1 MNADEERT
9 EGTGGTAR
17 DVDPER
23 TELSGAAGGMVVEGE
38 TRAHGDDPAGP
49 APYDVW
55 ADVPRADGRDAWRG
69 QVTYFDRPALK
80 EHVWIWAVP
89 AYFYVGGVA
98 GAAALLGAVAQSDE
112 ELAGMVERCRWM
124 AALGTT
130 VGTGLLIEDLGR
142 PERFLNML
150 RVFRP
155 TSPMSVGSWVL
166 AASATLGSAGIVSS
180 LLSDRVAGAGPFAKL
195 LAVVPPA
202 TTWGAALLGM
212 PLAGYTAVL
221 FANTAVPAWQAA
233 RRALP
238 PLFMSSAVL
247 GAASALELW
256 GVDEREARVVRRF
269 GIAGAV
275 GELAMGEAVERE
287 ASRVERVGRPYHEGL
302 SGKLWKATKVVTALS
317 LILRLLPGG
326 GRGRR
331 RLTGVLGTIASLS
344 LRFAVFH
351 AGRRSARDP
360 RATFEN
366 QRAGYG
372 AAEITDRR

>member
-1 MNADEERT
+1 MSGEGERT
-9 EGTGGTAR
+9 AGTSGTAR

-23 TELSGAAGGMVVEGE
+23 TELSGAAGGMAVEGE
-38 TRAHGDDPAGP
+38 TRAYGDALAGP
-49 APYDVW
+49 SPYDVW
-55 ADVPRADGRDAWRG
+55 PDIPRSDGREAWRG
-69 QVTYFDRPALK
+69 RVTYFDRPAIK
-80 EHVWIWAVP
+80 EHVWIWSVP

-166 AASATLGSAGIVSS
+166 AVSATLGSAGIAST
-180 LLSDRVAGAGPFAKL
+180 LLRDRVDGDGSFAQL
-195 LAVVPPA
+195 LELVPPL
-202 TTWGAALLGM
+202 TTWGAGVLGM

-233 RRALP
+233 RRTLP

-256 GVDEREARVVRRF
+256 GVDEREARVVRSF

-287 ASRVERVGRPYHEGL
+287 AGRVERVGRPYHEGL
-302 SGKLWKATKVVTALS
+302 SGKLWKAAKVATALS
-317 LILRLLPGG
+317 LILRLLPRG
-326 GRGRR
+326 GRR
-331 RLTGVLGTIASLS
+331 RGRLAGLLGTIGSLS
-344 LRFAVFH
+344 LRFAVYH
-351 AGRRSARDP
+351 AGTRSARDP
-360 RATFEN
+360 RATFEH

-372 AAEITDRR
+372 AAEVTDRR

>member
-202 TTWGAALLGM
+202 TTWGAGLLGM

-256 GVDEREARVVRRF
+256 GVDEREARVVRSF

-326 GRGRR
+326 GRARR